1 MASILSPDEIKDLPN
16 EGLQKLAKEAP
27 EVVKKMG
34 FKEGGVAIMIAPK
47 EMEEEMPEAEP
58 MKSDEQM
65 ENDYLDFVVEES
77 LSESE
82 EKYLLEKL
90 EQDDRLSMIFDKV
103 MEVATEFA
111 GSGPVEGPGS
121 GVSDSIPARL
131 SDGEFV
137 FTAKATKE
145 IGADNLQRMMEE
157 AESKA
162 DAPMERQAR
171 RAGGYMMDDVRE
183 ETIQSTDPE
192 KTYDLNKAEVEDT
205 EKRIADAMISGGI
218 PIR

>member
-1 MASILSPDEIKDLPN
+1 MPGILDKDKLPN
-16 EGLQKLAKEAP
+16 EGLKKLAEEAP

-34 FKEGGVAIMIAPK
+34 FKDGGVAIMIAPQ
-47 EMEEEMPEAEP
+47 EGMEEEMPEAEP
-58 MKSDEQM
+58 MTSDEQM
-65 ENDYLDFVVEES
+65 ENNYLDFVVEES

-82 EKYLLEKL
+82 EKYLLQKL
-90 EQDDRLSMIFDKV
+90 EEDDRLSEIFDKV
-103 MEVATEFA
+103 MDVATEFA
-111 GSGPVEGPGS
+111 GSGAVEGPGS

-137 FTAKATKE
+137 FTAKATQE
-145 IGADNLQRMMEE
+145 IGADNLQRMMEQ
-157 AESKA
+157 AESNA

-171 RAGGYMMDDVRE
+171 RAGGYMMDDIRE